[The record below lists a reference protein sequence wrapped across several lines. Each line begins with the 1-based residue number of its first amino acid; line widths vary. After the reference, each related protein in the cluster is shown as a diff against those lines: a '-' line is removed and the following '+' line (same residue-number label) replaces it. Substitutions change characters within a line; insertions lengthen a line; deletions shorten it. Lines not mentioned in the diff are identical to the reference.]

1 MNAGRLRVMALWLA
15 DAACILLVWFL
26 TVNAYKWLG
35 FGGYHTSAYLRIWPI
50 VFVFTGINW
59 VARLYQGHGFYP
71 SLPLN
76 PVDEFRRLVLSA
88 LVSHIFVMAF
98 LGFSHR
104 VLEASRVVL
113 LVSGALTALFAQVFR
128 DGMRLVLK
136 RLRIGQIPAFL
147 VGEGVAAECIRQSF
161 EKDGYYGVRIVRHFR
176 REDLREIVP
185 AAQKADV
192 KHLFCCYKDDRY
204 FRAQLPTFTRQFTF
218 IEYLPT
224 EMAFPVVGARA
235 VSIGT
240 IGGLEM
246 VNQRRMKVLS
256 WGKTLVDWLLAL
268 VIFVCASPL
277 FVVLPILI
285 KLTSRGPVFYRAKRL
300 GKNGRTIR
308 VWKFRSMY
316 ADADVRLKNLLEK
329 NPAIAAEFRANFKLR
344 HDPRVTPFGSFLR
357 KTSLDELPQLLNVFR
372 GEMSL
377 IGPRPIV
384 EAEIPYYGKSYEIF
398 SSVKPGITGLW
409 QCSGRS
415 DTGYDERVALDVHYI
430 FNWSPWLDL
439 WIVLQTALSVVFQ
452 KGAY

>member
-15 DAACILLVWFL
+15 DAWSILLAWFL
-26 TVNAYKWLG
+26 SVNVYKMIGLG
-35 FGGYHTSAYLRIWPI
+35 DYHTAAYLRIWPI

-59 VARLYQGHGFYP
+59 VARLYQGRGFYP
-71 SLPLN
+71 SLPQN
-76 PVDEFRRLVLSA
+76 PVDEFKRLVLSA
-88 LVSHIFVMAF
+88 LVSHVFVMAF

-104 VLEASRVVL
+104 VLEVSRVVL
-113 LVSGALTALFAQVFR
+113 LVSGALTALFAPFFR
-128 DGMRLVLK
+128 DGVRMALK

-147 VGEGVAAECIRQSF
+147 VGEGVAAACIRQIF
-161 EKDGYYGVRIVRHFR
+161 EKENYYGIRIVRHFR

-224 EMAFPVVGARA
+224 EMAFPIVGARA

-246 VNQRRMKVLS
+246 VNQRRMKALN
-256 WGKTLVDWLLAL
+256 WEKTLVDWLLSL
-268 VIFVCASPL
+268 LIFAFASPF
-277 FVVLPILI
+277 FVILPILI

-316 ADADVRLKNLLEK
+316 ADADARLKSLLAK
-329 NPAIAAEFRANFKLR
+329 DPAIAAEYRATFKLR
-344 HDPRVTPFGSFLR
+344 NDPRVTPFGRFLR
-357 KTSLDELPQLLNVFR
+357 KTSLDELPQLLNVFC

-384 EAEIPYYGKSYEIF
+384 EAEIPYYGKSYKIF

-415 DTGYDERVALDVHYI
+415 DTDYAERVALDVHYI
-430 FNWSPWLDL
+430 FNWSPWLDF
-439 WIVLQTALSVVFQ
+439 WIVLRSIGTVLLM
-452 KGAY
+452 KGAV